1 MHGRYMGDAWEIH
14 GRNERSGPARCAA
27 SLGLTKAL
35 LTCRSSIS
43 WAKAL
48 MPSVGTSKAAVRTK
62 YESYLLG
69 VWIGLRF
76 RDRVRG

>member
-1 MHGRYMGDAWEIH
+1 MCSI
-14 GRNERSGPARCAA
+14 SG
-27 SLGLTKAL
+27 LNQL

-48 MPSVGTSKAAVRTK
+48 MPSAGTSKAAVRTK

-69 VWIGLRF
+69 VWIGLRV